1 MHVTLLKMSPRHPI
15 YVYIFTHHCY
25 IVPLS
30 LINLSSHHAS
40 PYRVTIRATLRE
52 MLDIQ
57 VYCLVC
63 CCFNNQ
69 LLTLTLRKI
78 LGLYRSFHSSDNQL
92 FFSDFLTTWN
102 NNPLHFWP
110 LYNNVQSSCLNSENC
125 AALQFDTVFS
135 LQSHFCS
142 VCKCFDR
149 KWNCKGLKCL
159 YKSCQ

>member
-40 PYRVTIRATLRE
+40 PYRVTFRATLRE

-92 FFSDFLTTWN
+92 FFRFSDILKQQFTPFLATKQQCPIFLPKQW
-102 NNPLHFWP
+102 
-110 LYNNVQSSCLNSENC
+110 E
-125 AALQFDTVFS
+125 
-135 LQSHFCS
+135 FCS
-142 VCKCFDR
+142 SSIRYCF
-149 KWNCKGLKCL
+149 LSTVSLLLCL
-159 YKSCQ
+159 QMFW